1 MSSASTH
8 IRHSTLIISATIH
21 TLPKII
27 ARRTYQPLIC
37 TSHRFDKPSRC
48 RSISPPARRS
58 LPSPTPPYLSRPN
71 PPFETALQPAHPP
84 LHLGHPLTSSPSA
97 ICRCS
102 AHTLL
107 AVDRNWG
114 GGWSGA
120 QSVGGLRWRRAS
132 ESISVSCETHE
143 CESRRKRK

>member
-8 IRHSTLIISATIH
+8 IRHSTLIISPPIH
-21 TLPKII
+21 TLPQTIP
-27 ARRTYQPLIC
+27 RRTYQPLAC
-37 TSHRFDKPSRC
+37 TSERFVKPSRC
-48 RSISPPARRS
+48 RSSSRPDRPS

-71 PPFETALQPAHPP
+71 PPSETAMQLAHPP
-84 LHLGHPLTSSPSA
+84 LHLDHRPTSSPSA
-97 ICRCS
+97 ICRCL

-107 AVDRNWG
+107 EADRNWE

-132 ESISVSCETHE
+132 GSISVSCETDE
-143 CESRRKRK
+143 